1 MAVHKLKSR
10 PRYAAIESAI
20 RAEIASGRRPVG
32 SCLPTEHELC
42 AHFGASRFTVRQAL
56 NGLREAGM
64 IEPRP
69 GIGTIVLSRHPREA
83 LVQTLSS
90 VDQLLQYPGRMQRE
104 NQQGGELRTDA
115 ELAAFLGVTEG
126 ETWHWLRGTR
136 RPDGAELPIS
146 WLDGWLHP
154 RFAETA
160 IDAATD
166 GRPLLVLL
174 QERFGQR
181 AHHAQV
187 QVTSGRVPD
196 DLAPALVCDPGEAA
210 MIITRRYR
218 DEAGGVFLVTRSTH
232 PAGRF
237 SLSFEFQLT

>member
-1 MAVHKLKSR
+1 M
-10 PRYAAIESAI
+10 IESVL
-20 RAEIASGRRPVG
+20 RAEIAEGQQTVG

-42 AHFGASRFTVRQAL
+42 ARFGASRFTVRQAL

-64 IEPRP
+64 IESRP
-69 GIGTIVLSRHPREA
+69 GIGTIVLAREPRDA

-90 VDQLLQYPGRMQRE
+90 IDELLQYPGRMLRE
-104 NQQGGELRTDA
+104 NQQGGRVRTDA
-115 ELAAFLGVTEG
+115 RLASFLGVGEG
-126 ETWHWLRGTR
+126 ELWHWLHGTR
-136 RPDGAELPIS
+136 RPEDAELPIS
-146 WLDGWLHP
+146 WLEGWLHP

-160 IDAATD
+160 VDAATD

-174 QERFGQR
+174 GNRFGQR

-187 QVTSGRVPD
+187 QMTAGRVPE
-196 DLAPALVCDPGEAA
+196 DLAAALVCDPGEAA

-237 SLSFEFQLT
+237 SLSFEFHLT